1 MSTVDPTS
9 KVLSR
14 DQAVAWRRAQ
24 PGRVVFTNGVFDLL
38 HSGHIDLLCAAR
50 ERGDAMIV
58 GLNSDAS
65 VRRLKGPSRPV
76 RNTAERAHVLAALAC
91 VDAVTVFDEDTPREL
106 IVSLRPD
113 VLVKGGDYSLETMV
127 GATEVMSWG
136 GEAVVVPL
144 TEGQSTTRIIERLR
158 GHE

>member
-1 MSTVDPTS
+1 MIAFDPTT
-9 KVLSR
+9 KVLDR
-14 DQAVAWRRAQ
+14 RQAVAWRREQ

-50 ERGDAMIV
+50 ARGDALVV

-106 IVSLRPD
+106 ILDLRPD
-113 VLVKGGDYSLETMV
+113 VLVKGGDYTVETMV
-127 GATEVMSWG
+127 GASDVVSWG
-136 GEAVVVPL
+136 GEAVIVPL
-144 TEGQSTTRIIERLR
+144 TAGQSTTRIIQRMR
-158 GHE
+158 GG